1 MFYGVLVG
9 YSKESDLKQN
19 KAIQNIYRQDHNH

>member
-9 YSKESDLKQN
+9 YLKESRLKLKQV
-19 KAIQNIYRQDHNH
+19 IQNIYRQDHNH